1 MPLARLPFLLVARE
15 EGCRRVPLIGCLP
28 PAEQEGYPREVY
40 LFVDGRVLVIVIG
53 GGDIVCFN
61 AEMGSVYNVHGNYV
75 ALVFVLAS
83 GRSCCFFPE
92 V

>member
-1 MPLARLPFLLVARE
+1 MPLGRLPFLLVARE

-28 PAEQEGYPREVY
+28 PAEQEGHPREVY

-53 GGDIVCFN
+53 GGGIVCFKT
-61 AEMGSVYNVHGNYV
+61 ESGSVYNVHGNYV
-75 ALVFVLAS
+75 ALVFVAG
-83 GRSCCFFPE
+83 GRSSCFFPE